1 MSLTE
6 LFSFAGVAFSVL
18 FPLINPVGAVPA
30 FSSLTGDDTPEFRKS
45 QAKKTSLNIFIILT
59 IFLLIGKLLLDIFG
73 ISLGVLKI
81 AGGLIVA
88 HTAWEMVTSK
98 SNPEEGNIKIQNI
111 DISFMPLAIPIL
123 SGPGAIGLVIGLS
136 TSAKHLEDYIGFVIG
151 IFLIALVTYISFVL
165 AIPLMKLLSK
175 KGIDVLTK
183 MMGFFILA
191 VAVNLVY
198 KGILDLL
205 PGAV

>member
-30 FSSLTGDDTPEFRKS
+30 FSSLTGNDTPQFRKS
-45 QAKKTSLNIFIILT
+45 QAKKTALNIFIILT
-59 IFLLIGKLLLDIFG
+59 IFLLIGKLLLELFG

-136 TSAKHLEDYIGFVIG
+136 TNAKHLEDYIGFVIG

-198 KGILDLL
+198 RGILDLIK
-205 PGAV
+205 GAS

>member
-30 FSSLTGDDTPEFRKS
+30 FSGLTGEDTPEFRKS
-45 QAKKTSLNIFIILT
+45 QAKKTAVNIFIILT
-59 IFLLIGKLLLDIFG
+59 VFLLIGKLLLDIFG

-98 SNPEEGNIKIQNI
+98 SNPEEGNTKIQNI

-136 TSAKHLEDYIGFVIG
+136 TSAKHFEDYIGFVIG

-191 VAVNLVY
+191 VAVNLIY
-198 KGILDLL
+198 KGILDLIR
-205 PGAV
+205 GAV

>member
-1 MSLTE
+1 M
-6 LFSFAGVAFSVL
+6 
-18 FPLINPVGAVPA
+18 
-30 FSSLTGDDTPEFRKS
+30 
-45 QAKKTSLNIFIILT
+45 
-59 IFLLIGKLLLDIFG
+59 
-73 ISLGVLKI
+73 
-81 AGGLIVA
+81 
-88 HTAWEMVTSK
+88 
-98 SNPEEGNIKIQNI
+98 
-111 DISFMPLAIPIL
+111 
-123 SGPGAIGLVIGLS
+123 
-136 TSAKHLEDYIGFVIG
+136 IG

>member
-30 FSSLTGDDTPEFRKS
+30 FSSLTGNDTPQFRKS
-45 QAKKTSLNIFIILT
+45 QAKKTALNIFIILT
-59 IFLLIGKLLLDIFG
+59 VFLLIGKLLLDLFG

-88 HTAWEMVTSK
+88 HTAWEMVTAK
-98 SNPEEGNIKIQNI
+98 SNPEEGNVKIQNI

-136 TSAKHLEDYIGFVIG
+136 TSAKHLGDYIGFVIG

-198 KGILDLL
+198 RGILDLIK
-205 PGAV
+205 GVS

>member
-45 QAKKTSLNIFIILT
+45 QAKKTALNIFIILT

-136 TSAKHLEDYIGFVIG
+136 TSRPLVLRLEVED
-151 IFLIALVTYISFVL
+151 
-165 AIPLMKLLSK
+165 
-175 KGIDVLTK
+175 
-183 MMGFFILA
+183 
-191 VAVNLVY
+191 
-198 KGILDLL
+198 
-205 PGAV
+205 

>member
-45 QAKKTSLNIFIILT
+45 QAKKTALNIFIILT